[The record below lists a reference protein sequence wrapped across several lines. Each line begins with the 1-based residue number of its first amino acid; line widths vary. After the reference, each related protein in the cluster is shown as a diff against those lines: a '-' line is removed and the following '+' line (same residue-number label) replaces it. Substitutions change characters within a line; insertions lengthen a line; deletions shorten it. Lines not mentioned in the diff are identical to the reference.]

1 MNPSLQIYEVS
12 LRDGLQ
18 NESKLLPTDTKVQL
32 LDRLVASGVKDI
44 EVGAFVSPRWIP
56 QMADTGELFGH
67 VHKYSDDIRFWALI
81 PNRRGLERALDV
93 DVRHVA
99 TFLSASE
106 THNMKNL
113 NRTIRES
120 ISNLQTV
127 IATAKSEG
135 LLVRSYIS
143 TVFGCPYEGEVPVQN
158 TVTLATAL
166 LDAGADQIALGDTTG
181 MGQPEQVKQVI
192 TTLLDSGLPLER
204 LAVHLH
210 DTRGTALVNAYAA
223 WQMGIRCFDGSVG
236 GIGGCP
242 YAKGATGNAATEDLV
257 NLFNE
262 MDCPTHVDLDALCE
276 AGNFMEGQLDR
287 NLSSRMLKVWQAQAE
302 SQAVNQ
308 TA

>member
-1 MNPSLQIYEVS
+1 MKPSLQIYEVS

-18 NESKLLPTDTKVQL
+18 NESALLSTDTKLHL
-32 LDRLVASGVKDI
+32 LDKLVSSGVKDI

-56 QMADTGELFGH
+56 QMADTGELFSH
-67 VHKYSDDIRFWALI
+67 VHKYADDIRFWALI

-99 TFLSASE
+99 TFLSSSE

-120 ISNLQTV
+120 IANLQKV
-127 IATAKSEG
+127 IVTAKSEA
-135 LLVRSYIS
+135 LQVRSYIS
-143 TVFGCPYEGEVPVQN
+143 TVFGCPYEGDVPVQN
-158 TVTLATAL
+158 TVKLAQAL

-181 MGQPEQVKQVI
+181 MGQPEQVKEI
-192 TTLLDSGLPLER
+192 IGTLIAAGIPLDR
-204 LAVHLH
+204 LAMHLH
-210 DTRGTALVNAYAA
+210 DTRGTAIVNAYAA
-223 WQMGIRCFDGSVG
+223 WQMGITCFDGSVG

-262 MDCPTHVDLDALCE
+262 MSCPTHVDLDILCE
-276 AGNFMEGQLDR
+276 AGSFMEGQLNR
-287 NLSSRMLKVWQAQAE
+287 NLSSCMLKVWQAQMA